1 MSLAID
7 GGCDLVNAVLLR
19 RPFCI
24 STDLLLDFSS
34 CSLFRETP
42 DTLFCVLKSFSN
54 QKVLQLF
61 TNRKSL
67 LRVLAI
73 LRKTTTS
80 RTSHLYT
87 VMQAQRPTTLANN
100 SSTEP
105 VTMSSP
111 ILHSIL
117 QGHYVPDFIYR
128 STDGSVYFTRPSRTS
143 GSTFCGY
150 DQQTNLPMYGLTHEV
165 PIGGNTQRIARGV
178 YAGSFGPTASNVE
191 SDPQPTHQPHTI
203 SLKRAITSRNLL
215 RDSQRQAR
223 AESRRREQNLSR
235 RTTVQPDGMPSG
247 DRGHAPGRQERSSPY
262 SVNIGGQLTS
272 ESQDRNNAIR
282 EPVRADSY
290 HHSER
295 SRASES
301 RRETDSTFPVETS
314 TFGLQSTSNAQ
325 NSTTT
330 RALTQALKERYEL
343 DSMAEA
349 GHLFDNVDDTFIHAQ
364 INAYALHHSWA
375 PHVYLTVGQETGE
388 DSPVSWFI
396 DIPYL
401 ELPQDVLEVHLPLDQ
416 TSLLDLTNDV
426 LRVLHVHIADP
437 DHRAPVLAS
446 LSAAELTESC
456 RLILQ
461 ELENRGFT
469 EHVPHVVRL
478 RGLKHRAST
487 CTPVPTSSSKPS
499 RKGAQKGSAG
509 EASHCMDCCDHKSR
523 QQVTQDPESSTLD
536 STGEASEKRNRK
548 APVDKDY
555 DADSSDH
562 SDGTTPSGMTPIEDS
577 TSEDGLV
584 YGKSKAHAAENTS
597 RPGSGYDAKMGQ
609 AYIDRGPEHFLEGL
623 IPPLS
628 DY

>member
-1 MSLAID
+1 
-7 GGCDLVNAVLLR
+7 
-19 RPFCI
+19 
-24 STDLLLDFSS
+24 
-34 CSLFRETP
+34 
-42 DTLFCVLKSFSN
+42 
-54 QKVLQLF
+54 
-61 TNRKSL
+61 
-67 LRVLAI
+67 
-73 LRKTTTS
+73 
-80 RTSHLYT
+80 
-87 VMQAQRPTTLANN
+87 
-100 SSTEP
+100 
-105 VTMSSP
+105 
-111 ILHSIL
+111 
-117 QGHYVPDFIYR
+117 
-128 STDGSVYFTRPSRTS
+128 
-143 GSTFCGY
+143 
-150 DQQTNLPMYGLTHEV
+150 
-165 PIGGNTQRIARGV
+165 
-178 YAGSFGPTASNVE
+178 
-191 SDPQPTHQPHTI
+191 
-203 SLKRAITSRNLL
+203 LL

-235 RTTVQPDGMPSG
+235 RTTVQPDSDVARSHRGLPSG

-314 TFGLQSTSNAQ
+314 TFGLQPTSNAQ
-325 NSTTT
+325 NSTIT

-396 DIPYL
+396 DISYL

-416 TSLLDLTNDV
+416 ASLVDLNNDV

-456 RLILQ
+456 RLISQ

-469 EHVPHVVRL
+469 EHMPHVVRL
-478 RGLKHRAST
+478 RGLRHHPST
-487 CTPVPTSSSKPS
+487 RIPVPTSSSKPS

-509 EASHCMDCCDHKSR
+509 EFSHCMDCCNHKSR
-523 QQVTQDPESSTLD
+523 HQVTQDPESSTLD
-536 STGEASEKRNRK
+536 STGEASEKKNRK

-584 YGKSKAHAAENTS
+584 YGKSKARAAENTS
-597 RPGSGYDAKMGQ
+597 RPGSSYDAKVGQ
-609 AYIDRGPEHFLEGL
+609 AYIDYGPDHILEGL
-623 IPPLS
+623 IPRLS
-628 DY
+628 DYQRGR